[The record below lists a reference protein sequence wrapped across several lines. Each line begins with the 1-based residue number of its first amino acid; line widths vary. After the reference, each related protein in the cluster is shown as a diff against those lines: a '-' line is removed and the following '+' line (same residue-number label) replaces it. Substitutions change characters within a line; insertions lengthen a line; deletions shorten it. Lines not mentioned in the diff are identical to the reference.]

1 MADLIK
7 PLILGL
13 ALAFGSAA
21 WAQTEQPAAEGAA
34 DGLSLGDE
42 VADPDAPGTTYVP
55 ETFGDWEMRCVR
67 AKEGNDP
74 CQLYQ
79 LLKDEKGNSVAE
91 ISVFGLKDGG
101 KASAGATIITPLE
114 TLLTP
119 AVTIQVDNAKAK
131 RYPFTFCT
139 GIGCFSRI
147 GFTAAEVTSFKRGNA
162 ALMQIVPAGEPDQ
175 RVNLAISLTGFT
187 AGYDAVNEANGVSQ

>member
-1 MADLIK
+1 MADLLNPLLK
-7 PLILGL
+7 PLLLGI
-13 ALAFGSAA
+13 ALAFGGAA
-21 WAQTEQPAAEGAA
+21 MAQTEQPAV
-34 DGLSLGDE
+34 DGLDLGTE
-42 VADPDAPGTTYVP
+42 VADPNAPGTTYVP

-79 LLKDEKGNSVAE
+79 LLKDGNGNSVAE
-91 ISVFGLKDGG
+91 MSVFGLKDGG
-101 KASAGATIITPLE
+101 QAAAGATIITPLE

-119 AVTIQVDNAKAK
+119 AVTIQVDDAKAK

-147 GFTAAEVTSFKRGNA
+147 GLTAAEVTAFKRGNA
-162 ALMQIVPAGEPDQ
+162 ALMQIVPAGAPDQ
-175 RVNLAISLTGFT
+175 KVNLAISLTGFT
-187 AGYDAVNEANGVSQ
+187 ACYDAVNAANGVN